1 VSICARSVSFA
12 YPSGRG
18 LRGRGSS
25 PAHQHLAVDG
35 VSLEVPRGRRL
46 GILGPNGSGKTTLLK
61 LLGGVLSPSSGEV
74 TLDGRSMRQLG
85 RRAVARRIAMVPQ
98 DTHPAFDYTALELV
112 LMGRHPHLGA
122 FEVEDAGD
130 IAIAEDALKATGTLD
145 FMCRPFSTLSGGERQ
160 RVVIAAALA
169 QQPELLLLDEPTA
182 SLDPGFQVE
191 IAELLLRLHR
201 ERGLGFVLSTHD
213 LNLAASLCDTLV
225 LMQVRLKPDTTGD
238 PRGVRLEADQTG
250 NPGGVPLEADPIGSV
265 IAAGPTREV
274 LTPDNI
280 AALYGIRAEV
290 GFHEAAGHLVVVPFG
305 RARR

>member
-1 VSICARSVSFA
+1 
-12 YPSGRG
+12 
-18 LRGRGSS
+18 
-25 PAHQHLAVDG
+25 

-213 LNLAASLCDTLV
+213 LNLAASLCDMLV

-238 PRGVRLEADQTG
+238 PRGVRLKPDTTGDPGGVRLEADQTG
-250 NPGGVPLEADPIGSV
+250 NPGGVRLEADPVGSI